1 MQNIPRTDA
10 SQGLASVA
18 FEPRHFSLDNLAL
31 LRFAHDIAQHY
42 RLDVLAVLDR
52 LCAVPQP
59 FLDLARDPVGLT
71 ALASMIAGDL
81 GAAVSAPFMVTVH

>member
-1 MQNIPRTDA
+1 MQSIPHTETA
-10 SQGLASVA
+10 QGLAAVA
-18 FEPRHFSLDNLAL
+18 FEPRQFSADNLAL

-42 RLDVLAVLDR
+42 QLDVLAVLDR

-59 FLDLARDPVGLT
+59 FLDLARDPCGLT

-81 GAAVSAPFMVTVH
+81 GTEVSAPFMVTVH